1 MKTQKNI
8 VISFIMLLIQFAI
21 IWIPEFLNFAMP
33 QKIGVTL
40 FWIFG
45 GISLIFA
52 VIALIKKEAAS
63 GFGIILLESLFFYWF
78 VYMGR

>member
-8 VISFIMLLIQFAI
+8 VISFVMLLIQFAI
-21 IWIPEFLNFAMP
+21 IWIPEFVNIAVP
-33 QKIGVTL
+33 RTIGITL

-45 GISLIFA
+45 IISVIYA

-63 GFGIILLESLFFYWF
+63 GVGIILLELLFFYWF
-78 VYMGR
+78 VYMGK